1 MPFDLFCRL
10 HRVTQH
16 NAQVLAEQ
24 IAEQARN
31 IDFQNKM
38 LVAINYLKSSVP
50 GIYQNDPK

>member
-1 MPFDLFCRL
+1 M
-10 HRVTQH
+10 TQH